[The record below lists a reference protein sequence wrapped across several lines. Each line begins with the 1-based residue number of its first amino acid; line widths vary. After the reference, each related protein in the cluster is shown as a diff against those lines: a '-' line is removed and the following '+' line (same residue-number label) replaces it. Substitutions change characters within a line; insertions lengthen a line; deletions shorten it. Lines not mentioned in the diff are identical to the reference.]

1 MEMTEKKPYAVKKNV
16 AVQSYRERYTFMI
29 VLETSDPEDFMDR
42 VKNSLRE
49 GEVLQDYT
57 MEDQSGFSCM

>member
-42 VKNSLRE
+42 VKNSLVE
-49 GEVLQDYT
+49 GEVLQDYSIQ
-57 MEDQSGFSCM
+57 DRSGFSFM